1 MEEPEEMNRN
11 SAQGQLNL
19 KPLNGW
25 PESESK
31 TTFLRGWNGRLVP
44 TVDSVRSSHAF
55 SSV

>member
-31 TTFLRGWNGRLVP
+31 TTFLRGWDGRLVP